1 MPRPMKYISVEWAYL
16 FYTNTEIDT
25 LTSFSISK
33 NNFNGSTISLV
44 YNKSS
49 MNINL
54 CERIVLHFL
63 NWACGHIVNFES
75 CLILNIHLCWSLSEY
90 IHFIF
95 MRNIFLEK
103 EFIVC
108 STGFLGEFEKQT
120 KYKIN
125 KKRENFKNCSRTHF
139 FFFKNLHFKYPVFTE
154 YLQRPSLATI
164 SR

>member
-1 MPRPMKYISVEWAYL
+1 
-16 FYTNTEIDT
+16 
-25 LTSFSISK
+25 
-33 NNFNGSTISLV
+33 
-44 YNKSS
+44 

-108 STGFLGEFEKQT
+108 CTGFLGEFEKQT

-139 FFFKNLHFKYPVFTE
+139 FFKKISISNTLF
-154 YLQRPSLATI
+154 SLNIYSVLAMRLFLDDQFITI
-164 SR
+164 NVN